1 MSRFVVRSEDNVE
14 ITLDINI
21 DVYPCKPTD
30 NLTIALAKT
39 INLKGEPD
47 NGIFEPH
54 VLVLS

>member
-54 VLVLS
+54 VLV